1 MTFDCKIVKLRVH
14 KVKKSTIKA
23 VNINASSIYCIV
35 RNTTTAGPPTPTT
48 SPLPTTTATQGS
60 KKTHETPV
68 TIHDPENKT
77 MVTEAATQEIITN
90 EPNLSKRKNDS
101 ISLLYGIISSNYLL
115 VLNTFTFVML
125 YLCFLKTLMKT
136 PDTFAILMLI

>member
-1 MTFDCKIVKLRVH
+1 M
-14 KVKKSTIKA
+14 
-23 VNINASSIYCIV
+23 
-35 RNTTTAGPPTPTT
+35 
-48 SPLPTTTATQGS
+48 QGS

-125 YLCFLKTLMKT
+125 YLCF
-136 PDTFAILMLI
+136 

>member
-1 MTFDCKIVKLRVH
+1 MCIQGT
-14 KVKKSTIKA
+14 KSTIKA
-23 VNINASSIYCIV
+23 VNIKTSYIYCIV
-35 RNTTTAGPPTPTT
+35 PNTTTAGPTTPPT
-48 SPLPTTTATQGS
+48 SPLPTTTAIQGS

-68 TIHDPENKT
+68 TINDTEIT
-77 MVTEAATQEIITN
+77 AMVTEAATQEIITN